1 LLVSNV
7 IAHPDNFV
15 KKVRVNRNVKK
26 EEVKRK
32 CEEAVSIKNV
42 KKLKEKV
49 KKQKLS
55 KMFSVPPPRVEW

>member
-26 EEVKRK
+26 EEV
-32 CEEAVSIKNV
+32 VSIKNA